1 MLPRVLLCD
10 EIEYVQDEL
19 KEMFQGIAEV
29 IHLVSESRSHFL
41 SSFGPGGP
49 YEGTVAVYRHTES
62 SEVIGTFDAPLIHAL
77 ADTSRVRWIAHNGSG
92 YDDIDVQACKERG
105 IMVSN
110 TPRGNEDATATAT
123 LYLMLSCLRHFSM
136 AERSLRSGTWR
147 KPYNAAQVHD
157 ITGRTLGILGLGA
170 IGLRFAHL
178 AHAFPMRIIYFSRRK
193 AESAPDWCEYV
204 SSIEELCKQAY
215 VLSVH
220 IPLNQSTVGM
230 IGEKE
235 IRTLQRGS
243 VLLNTSRGR
252 TVDQEAVIR
261 ALEDG
266 HLSSVGLDVY
276 PDEPHVDPRLLT
288 FPRCTLLPHVGG
300 DTAEAW
306 RKMELKA
313 LGNLRA
319 FVLGGVGEDI
329 VPELKAGI
337 GNPTTL

>member
-1 MLPRVLLCD
+1 
-10 EIEYVQDEL
+10 
-19 KEMFQGIAEV
+19 MFQGIAEV
-29 IHLVSESRSHFL
+29 VHLVSESRSHFL

-49 YEGTVAVYRHTES
+49 YEGTVAVYRRNAS
-62 SEVIGTFDAPLIHAL
+62 SEFIGKFDASLIHAL
-77 ADTSRVRWIAHNGSG
+77 ADTSMVRWIAHNGSG
-92 YDDIDVQACKERG
+92 YDEIDVQACKERG

-110 TPRGNEDATATAT
+110 TPRANEDATATAT
-123 LYLMLSCLRHFSM
+123 LYLMLSCLRQFSM

-147 KPYNAAQVHD
+147 KPYNAAQIHD
-157 ITGRTLGILGLGA
+157 VTGRTLGILGLGG

-204 SSIEELCKQAY
+204 SSIEELCKQVD
-215 VLSVH
+215 VLSLHV
-220 IPLNQSTVGM
+220 PLNQSTVGM

-235 IRTLQRGS
+235 IRTLRRGS
-243 VLLNTSRGR
+243 ILLNTSRGR
-252 TVDQEAVIR
+252 IVDQEAVIR

-276 PDEPHVDPRLLT
+276 PDEPRVDPRLLT
-288 FPRCTLLPHVGG
+288 FPRCTLLPHIGG
-300 DTAEAW
+300 ESAEAW
-306 RKMELKA
+306 RTRELQA

-319 FVLGGVGEDI
+319 FVLGGVGDDI

-337 GNPTTL
+337 AHSSTL